1 MTLSSMI
8 GERGKIINNNIWAHQ
23 VINHHLRILRLHHSH
38 SLVPVLIDF
47 IRDAGVHK
55 LGERLQEIS
64 NSASKEFSLEK
75 AMAKMKGEW
84 EHVSVNTIY
93 SNILERTS
101 IGWFPV
107 ALEYLWY
114 ISCTEVFG
122 RCVQNVCKFF
132 SHPEISL
139 VWREICGG
147 RLLRERFLLCPFSAL
162 ALSHCIA
169 SFSFRRILS
178 PVRQKSYACV
188 QLQNFQQSVSFH
200 FQPEIENPQL
210 L

>member
-8 GERGKIINNNIWAHQ
+8 GERGKISNHKYLSSSGHQ
-23 VINHHLRILRLHHSH
+23 SSFKNLKITSQPLSF
-38 SLVPVLIDF
+38 VPVLIDF

-107 ALEYLWY
+107 ALEYL
-114 ISCTEVFG
+114 
-122 RCVQNVCKFF
+122 
-132 SHPEISL
+132 
-139 VWREICGG
+139 
-147 RLLRERFLLCPFSAL
+147 
-162 ALSHCIA
+162 
-169 SFSFRRILS
+169 
-178 PVRQKSYACV
+178 
-188 QLQNFQQSVSFH
+188 
-200 FQPEIENPQL
+200 
-210 L
+210 